1 MAWTTPE
8 TAVAGT
14 TLTAAF
20 LNTNLR
26 DNTNFLYTP
35 PMVQVY
41 RTSDLTSYVA
51 SSAITWQA
59 ENYDTDSMWSS
70 GTNVTINTSGI
81 YLVEFSGLFSA
92 SATLTAVFPEIQLN
106 GTRVRLVRAGFTVTD
121 SYFSIVSTLKLAAT
135 NTISAGIDA
144 AGGSGY
150 ILRGNA
156 NINNI
161 ITTRMSVSW
170 VGFAS

>member
-1 MAWTTPE
+1 
-8 TAVAGT
+8 
-14 TLTAAF
+14 
-20 LNTNLR
+20 
-26 DNTNFLYTP
+26 
-35 PMVQVY
+35 
-41 RTSDLTSYVA
+41 
-51 SSAITWQA
+51 
-59 ENYDTDSMWSS
+59 MWSS

-106 GTRVRLVRAGFTVTD
+106 GTRVRLARAGFTVTD

-161 ITTRMSVSW
+161 VTTRLSVSW